1 MRRRRRRT
9 QKTAKAVVVFC
20 VLLRPS
26 ARSASPWC
34 SSPDVICG
42 HRGNTVTREIRTFA
56 NIDALSEASAAEI
69 VTAARESVRARG
81 RFTLALAGGSTPKRT
96 YELLAT
102 RHRDDIDWARS
113 IIVFGDERFV
123 PPDDQR
129 SNYRM
134 AREALLDRVP
144 IPATSIHRVPC
155 EAPDV
160 HEAADRYERTLRR
173 ELRESAP
180 DSSGTEAHT
189 VDLALLGV
197 GPDGHTASLFP
208 DAPEL
213 NERSRWVLPVA
224 APTHVKPSVERIT
237 TTLPF
242 LNAAR
247 LAMFLIAGADKR
259 VVIGEILSGAPA
271 GRRYPAAMVAP
282 SGRAIWMIDRSA
294 LPDDRSNA

>member
-1 MRRRRRRT
+1 VR
-9 QKTAKAVVVFC
+9 
-20 VLLRPS
+20 
-26 ARSASPWC
+26 
-34 SSPDVICG
+34 
-42 HRGNTVTREIRTFA
+42 REIRTFA
-56 NIDALSEASAAEI
+56 DIETLSEASAAEI
-69 VTAARESVRARG
+69 VTAARESVSARG

-102 RHRDDIDWARS
+102 RHRDDIDWERTV
-113 IIVFGDERFV
+113 IVFGDERFV

-144 IPATSIHRVPC
+144 S
-155 EAPDV
+155 EACSV
-160 HEAADRYERTLRR
+160 HEAAERYERALRN
-173 ELRESAP
+173 ELREPSSHSAP
-180 DSSGTEAHT
+180 DSGGTRAHT
-189 VDLALLGV
+189 VDVALLGV

-208 DAPEL
+208 GAPEL
-213 NERSRWVLPVA
+213 EERSRWVLPVA
-224 APTHVKPSVERIT
+224 APTHVQPSVDRVT

>member
-1 MRRRRRRT
+1 M
-9 QKTAKAVVVFC
+9 
-20 VLLRPS
+20 
-26 ARSASPWC
+26 
-34 SSPDVICG
+34 
-42 HRGNTVTREIRTFA
+42 TRDIRTFA
-56 NIDALSEASAAEI
+56 DIEALSEASAAEI
-69 VTAARESVRARG
+69 VASARESVNARG

-102 RHRDDIDWARS
+102 RHRGDIDWERT
-113 IIVFGDERFV
+113 IVVFGDERFV

-144 IPATSIHRVPC
+144 IPVTSIHRVPS
-155 EAPDV
+155 EATSV
-160 HEAADRYERTLRR
+160 HEAADGYERTLRN
-173 ELRESAP
+173 ELRESANDPTP

-189 VDLALLGV
+189 VDVALLGV

-213 NERSRWVLPVA
+213 QERSRWVLPVA
-224 APTHVKPSVERIT
+224 APRHVQPSVERIT

-247 LAMFLIAGADKR
+247 LAMFLVAGADKR

-282 SGRAIWMIDRSA
+282 SGRALWMIDRSA